1 MKSKQVFKTKQ
12 EEIIKELTIKILDK
26 FKPLSLDNIITSD
39 LHSILNN
46 FSYHYLIFNH
56 ELENFVNDQYCFAF
70 EKNYFFI
77 NKIFSISY
85 QNLKL
90 SNSKS
95 IISLHMKVHNA
106 IPNNTF
112 GLSVSTSSP
121 IMSSIFNAE
130 HLNFNQENL
139 PFVCLDLPLN
149 YKLDNELP
157 VYHLIQ
163 SYIQEHMQIIYNHYN
178 IKITQ
183 NIEKLSLLTDIFT
196 LLKTNNI
203 VLNKTFLPNHKYSLL
218 NIFSIL
224 KSHDFLNLYDS
235 IYLKTDKNVV
245 TIINNLIK

>member
-1 MKSKQVFKTKQ
+1 MISKNVFKKQ
-12 EEIIKELTIKILDK
+12 QKDIVHELTTKILDK
-26 FKPLSLDNIITSD
+26 FNPLSLDNIITSD
-39 LHSILNN
+39 LHSILEN

-56 ELENFVNDQYCFAF
+56 ELESFVNDQYCFAF

-77 NKIFSISY
+77 NKIFSIPY

-90 SNSKS
+90 LNSES
-95 IISLHMKVHNA
+95 IISLHMKVHNE
-106 IPNNTF
+106 IPNNKF
-112 GLSVSTSSP
+112 GLSVSTISP

-130 HLNFNQENL
+130 HLNFNQEDI
-139 PFVCLDLPLN
+139 PFICLDLPLN
-149 YKLDNELP
+149 YKFDNELS

-196 LLKTNNI
+196 LLKINNI

-218 NIFSIL
+218 DIFSIL

-245 TIINNLIK
+245 NIINNLIK